1 MTTVKDRP
9 ADGLAAA
16 RRAMIDSQLRVSG
29 VNADF
34 VLTAVNS
41 VPREDHVPADARA
54 LAYIDR
60 AVPLGEGRFLAAPLF
75 YGRLLSEAAPTAQ
88 DKVLVVDGGSGYLPA
103 LVRTLG
109 AAVAVTDPASAA
121 AGAPGNGAFTLL
133 LIDGAIE
140 QLPAG
145 LAGSLADE
153 GRVATGTVERG
164 VTRLAVGRKV
174 GGDVALLPIAEM
186 GIPVL
191 PAFAR
196 PKGWSF

>member
-1 MTTVKDRP
+1 M
-9 ADGLAAA
+9 
-16 RRAMIDSQLRVSG
+16 
-29 VNADF
+29 
-34 VLTAVNS
+34 
-41 VPREDHVPADARA
+41 
-54 LAYIDR
+54 
-60 AVPLGEGRFLAAPLF
+60 
-75 YGRLLSEAAPTAQ
+75 
-88 DKVLVVDGGSGYLPA
+88 VDGGSGYLPA

>member
-54 LAYIDR
+54 QAYIDR

>member
-1 MTTVKDRP
+1 
-9 ADGLAAA
+9 
-16 RRAMIDSQLRVSG
+16 MIDSQLRVSG